1 MQERIQKF
9 REQEWESYK
18 KRKCSRIKNK
28 DFTIIASNCCGTFVY
43 YDMGLPYLS
52 PTINLTIRMDDFVR
66 LAENLEW
73 YLEQEFVEAER
84 KENCPVGILGDIKI
98 DFVHYD
104 TFEEGVLKWE
114 ERKKRI
120 NWDNLFFMGVEK
132 DGCTYETIKR
142 FDELPYENKVIFTHV
157 RYPEF
162 SSAYYIK
169 GFEDR
174 NELGVITFYKRQF
187 RIRRYLDDF
196 DYVDFLNHE
205 L

>member
-1 MQERIQKF
+1 MQDRIQKF

-52 PTINLTIRMDDFVR
+52 PTINLSMGMDDFVR
-66 LAENLEW
+66 LAGNLKW

-84 KENCPVGILGDIKI
+84 EENCPVGILGDIKI

-104 TFEEGVLKWE
+104 TFKEGVLKWE

-157 RYPEF
+157 RYSEF
-162 SSAYYIK
+162 SSAYCIK

-174 NELGVITFYKRQF
+174 NELGVITNFKKQCRV
-187 RIRRYLDDF
+187 RRYMDDF
-196 DYVDFLNHE
+196 DYVSFLNQK
-205 L
+205 